1 MSKKKKAI
9 HLQFARP
16 PHKLT
21 FADVLDKPFTIYDV
35 SRSGSIAKYEN
46 VRLQKRK
53 IHSMPSDTWSEE
65 YYLDRGCIMAFD
77 ASEVNKSTAGLN
89 EHGNIHISW
98 GHAVFL
104 DKKEAQ
110 DLALKIVNTKHENSV
125 KKIMSI

>member
-1 MSKKKKAI
+1 MSKKEKTI
-9 HLQFARP
+9 HLQFVRP

-21 FADVLDKPFTIYDV
+21 FADVLDKPFTVYDV
-35 SRSGSIAKYEN
+35 SRSGSIAKHDN
-46 VRLQKRK
+46 VRLEKRK
-53 IHSMPSDTWSEE
+53 IHHMPSNTCKEE
-65 YYLDRGCIMAFD
+65 YYLDRGCLMSFD

-89 EHGNIHISW
+89 EHGNIHIGW

>member
-1 MSKKKKAI
+1 MA
-9 HLQFARP
+9 
-16 PHKLT
+16 KLT
-21 FADVLDKPFTIYDV
+21 FADVLDKPFTIYTV
-35 SRSGSIAKYEN
+35 SHGGSIDKIEGVN
-46 VRLQKRK
+46 LKKRK
-53 IHSMPSDTWSEE
+53 LHNLTRNITREE
-65 YYLDRGCIMAFD
+65 YYLDRGCLMAFD

-89 EHGNIHISW
+89 EHGNIHIGW

>member
-1 MSKKKKAI
+1 MSKKEKAI
-9 HLQFARP
+9 HLQFVRP

-35 SRSGSIAKYEN
+35 SRSGSIAKHDN
-46 VRLQKRK
+46 VRLEKRK
-53 IHSMPSDTWSEE
+53 IHHMPSDTWSD
-65 YYLDRGCIMAFD
+65 LDRGCLMSFD

-89 EHGNIHISW
+89 EHGNIHIGW

-110 DLALKIVNTKHENSV
+110 DLALKIVNTKHTNSV